1 MTTHGAT
8 PRRPETDG
16 VAPAARGGS
25 AAPGQPEHGD
35 AARASPG
42 VALPPSI
49 PPRRAASGSQAYSSP
64 LPPSIPVGQGAASS
78 WPDST
83 GHAGAAGEGT
93 GPYGLLES
101 APSSALEPRPEYS
114 TPGGRPPVMMLGGQ
128 VPAWRAQGLPDA
140 GLVGQ
145 YPLPSGQQAGRY
157 APVPPVLGSGA
168 DHRAVPSEY
177 GALPPPR
184 VRGMGIQGV
193 PAMGRASV
201 PGRAQVPPAAQ
212 APPVFDAAVGSSHRG
227 DAAIVS
233 S

>member
-64 LPPSIPVGQGAASS
+64 LPPSIPVGQGAVGPGEAL
-78 WPDST
+78 PTHTDPGQGT
-83 GHAGAAGEGT
+83 AAY
-93 GPYGLLES
+93 GPLES

-128 VPAWRAQGLPDA
+128 VSAWRAQGLPDA

-193 PAMGRASV
+193 PATGRASA

-212 APPVFDAAVGSSHRG
+212 APPAFDAAAGSSHRG
-227 DAAIVS
+227 DAAAVS